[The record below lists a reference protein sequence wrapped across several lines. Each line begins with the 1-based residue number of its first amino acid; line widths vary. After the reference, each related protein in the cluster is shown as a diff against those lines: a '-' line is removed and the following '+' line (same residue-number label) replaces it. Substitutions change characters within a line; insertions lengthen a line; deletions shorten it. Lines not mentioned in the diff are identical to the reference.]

1 MTVEI
6 AGLTAKFQTNHGR
19 PPIGFVRVPGRVSLM
34 GGAVDYN
41 EGFVLPMAIERETV
55 AAFAPRKDRV
65 VNLSSRQ
72 AEGDD
77 ASFDLDDEI
86 APGEPTWANYCKGV
100 AAGLRSRGIRLVG
113 MDILFDTSLPLG
125 GGLSSSA
132 ALEVATTLGMLN
144 ASGETMGDYELA
156 KLCQKA
162 EHDFAN
168 SPCGI
173 MDQTICIMGQK
184 GHALLLDCRD
194 GSVSHVPFDDPSVVV
209 LVADTQVRHSIACPR
224 SRTSVRPG
232 PADWARFRTASARTA
247 RAEGGYASRRA
258 QCFSAAKKLG
268 VKALRDADEK
278 MLDAAARDGALTDIE
293 LMRVR
298 HVVPEIRRTVE
309 AAEALAARDYVRFGK
324 LMLASHTSL
333 RDNYETSCDELD
345 TVVEL
350 ACSCTGAYG
359 ARVSGGGFGGCVVI
373 LADAAKADAIFQT
386 ITSGFARRFARPCP
400 IFPTRAAPGAGL
412 ISYPGHTPYPQA
424 NPTGESPRRGRFRCP

>member
-1 MTVEI
+1 MSVEVEKI
-6 AGLTAKFQTNHGR
+6 EKQFRAKFGR
-19 PPIGFVRVPGRVSLM
+19 AAARVVRAPGRVSLM

-72 AEGDD
+72 AEGHN
-77 ASFDLDDEI
+77 ASLALDDEI

-132 ALEVATTLGMLN
+132 ALEVATALALLT
-144 ASGETMGDYELA
+144 ASGETMEDYELA

-162 EHDFAN
+162 EHAFAN

-173 MDQTICIMGQK
+173 MDQTICIMGRK

-194 GSVSHVPFDDPSVVV
+194 GSVRQVPFDDPSVVV
-209 LVADTQVRHSIACPR
+209 LVADTQVKHSI
-224 SRTSVRPG
+224 
-232 PADWARFRTASARTA
+232 
-247 RAEGGYASRRA
+247 AEGGYASRRA

-268 VKALRDADEK
+268 VQALRDANEE
-278 MLDAAARDGALTDIE
+278 MLDVAGRKGLLTDIE
-293 LMRVR
+293 LKRAR

-309 AAEALAARDYVRFGK
+309 AADALQARDYRRFGE
-324 LMLASHTSL
+324 LMLASHASL

-345 TVVEL
+345 SVVEL
-350 ACSCTGAYG
+350 ACSCKGAYG

-373 LADAAKADAIFQT
+373 LADAGRADTISQT
-386 ITSGFARRFARPCP
+386 IVSGFARKFGRPCP
-400 IFPTRAAPGAGL
+400 IFATHAAPGASL
-412 ISYPGHTPYPQA
+412 IP
-424 NPTGESPRRGRFRCP
+424 